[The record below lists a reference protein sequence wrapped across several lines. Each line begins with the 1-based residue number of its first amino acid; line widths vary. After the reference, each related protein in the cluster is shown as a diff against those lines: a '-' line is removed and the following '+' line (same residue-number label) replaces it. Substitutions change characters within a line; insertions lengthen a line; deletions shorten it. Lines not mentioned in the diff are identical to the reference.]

1 MVASVYMPC
10 DLGDVTSSDDYEEE
24 LGYLDG
30 LVNSPEFDSKII
42 IGDFNGD
49 PRSFSSS
56 RFGKKMRKFAT
67 NNGVVIAD
75 LDHFEKDV
83 NFMTWESGDLSKCS
97 WLDYALVSNN
107 IRSQVRDF
115 HVIEDIVP
123 SSDHWPVRL
132 LIQLDDSQHNVKIS
146 NVRQNHLVCNWQQC
160 QDLDL
165 LRYQWEL
172 DRRLSDIE
180 IPWDAILCN
189 QPDRCCH
196 KPLLEPYC
204 KSIIHALHTAGQNS
218 I

>member
-1 MVASVYMPC
+1 M
-10 DLGDVTSSDDYEEE
+10 
-24 LGYLDG
+24 
-30 LVNSPEFDSKII
+30 
-42 IGDFNGD
+42 
-49 PRSFSSS
+49 
-56 RFGKKMRKFAT
+56 
-67 NNGVVIAD
+67 
-75 LDHFEKDV
+75 
-83 NFMTWESGDLSKCS
+83 
-97 WLDYALVSNN
+97 SNN

-132 LIQLDDSQHNVKIS
+132 LIQLDDGQHNVKIS

-204 KSIIHALHTAGQNS
+204 ESIIYVLHTAGQNS
-218 I
+218 IRLRQREASEAYWKWKQSGKCRSGTLFVEMRDRRIFRKELES